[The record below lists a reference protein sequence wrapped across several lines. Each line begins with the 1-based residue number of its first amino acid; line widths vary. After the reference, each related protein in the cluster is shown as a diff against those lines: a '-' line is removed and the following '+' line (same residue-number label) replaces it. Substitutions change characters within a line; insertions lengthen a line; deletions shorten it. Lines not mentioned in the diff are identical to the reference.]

1 MNRVQQTQQT
11 AKSYF
16 RHKAM
21 IALVVILLCLLSFL
35 IATQVT
41 SVVVTADEAMTA
53 RVKYCLDSETAEQG
67 QEYLSR
73 FFTDRFIQSGQL
85 DELRARFENVA
96 VNSYN
101 AVTDIQWVWTWPWGF
116 SASVKVVETVDR
128 IAGEVT
134 TSDGSVGTI
143 PTWPSGTYSLKLKKQ
158 GGAWLIDDMQLVS
171 AQATPTPSATP
182 AVGATPQPTEEGGGG
197 VQGGVE
203 E

>member
-1 MNRVQQTQQT
+1 MQQTQQT

-35 IATQVT
+35 VATQVT

-53 RVKYCLDSETAEQG
+53 RVKYCLDSDTAAQG

-73 FFTDRFIQSGQL
+73 FFTDKFIQSGKL
-85 DELRARFENVA
+85 DELRARYQDVS

-101 AVTDIQWVWTWPWGF
+101 AVSDIQWVWTWPWGF
-116 SASVKVVETVDR
+116 SASVKVEETVNK

-134 TSDGSVGTI
+134 ASEDGTGTI
-143 PTWPSGTYSLKLKKQ
+143 PVWPSGTYSLKLKKR

-182 AVGATPQPTEEGGGG
+182 AVSATPQPNQEGGGG
-197 VQGGVE
+197 VQGGAE

>member
-1 MNRVQQTQQT
+1 MQQTQQT

-53 RVKYCLDSETAEQG
+53 RVKYCLDSDTAAQG

-85 DELRARFENVA
+85 DELRTRFQDVS

-101 AVTDIQWVWTWPWGF
+101 AVTDIQWVWAWPWGF
-116 SASVKVVETVDR
+116 SASVKIEETVNK

-134 TSDGSVGTI
+134 ASESGTGTI
-143 PTWPSGTYSLKLKKQ
+143 PSWPSGTYSLKLKKQ
-158 GGAWLIDDMQLVS
+158 GGAWLIDEMQLVS
-171 AQATPTPSATP
+171 EQATPTPSATP
-182 AVGATPQPTEEGGGG
+182 AGSATPQPTQQDGGG
-197 VQGGVE
+197 VQGGAE